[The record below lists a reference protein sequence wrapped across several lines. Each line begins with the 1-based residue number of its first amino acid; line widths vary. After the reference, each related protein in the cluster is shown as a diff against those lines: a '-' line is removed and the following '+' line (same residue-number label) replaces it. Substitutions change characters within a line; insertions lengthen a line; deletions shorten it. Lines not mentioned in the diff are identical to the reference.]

1 MLYTTLHQSRNIQ
14 LSLQPTHPVRP
25 VMLTRTCTSRITAYA
40 GTSFTR
46 CFLSFGVVSLS
57 PMAGVYGSIDLIP
70 PRCLLVRAISHSLTK
85 SPHCSLHK
93 ESGQCLSSNMAVQNL
108 SAQLSI
114 IGLGC
119 FFFTPTTIK
128 LHVLIQGR
136 KLLLLLV
143 EETTIQKDLGAIF
156 SELIQILPCIFPV
169 LELAQ
174 NGSNTDPS
182 GTYLHALYIRT
193 L

>member
-1 MLYTTLHQSRNIQ
+1 MVTAWTTGVSNPIRYPCFCALASVTYWYSSSPIGVPTRLRTSVLVLVSSTTTYLTQVMTFCMQYTTLHQSRNIQ

-46 CFLSFGVVSLS
+46 CFISFGVVSLS

-114 IGLGC
+114 FGLGC
-119 FFFTPTTIK
+119 FYSR
-128 LHVLIQGR
+128 Q
-136 KLLLLLV
+136 
-143 EETTIQKDLGAIF
+143 
-156 SELIQILPCIFPV
+156 LP
-169 LELAQ
+169 
-174 NGSNTDPS
+174 
-182 GTYLHALYIRT
+182 
-193 L
+193 